1 MDVLRPSMSPDP
13 TALPSK
19 ATAVV
24 VLLADA
30 AVSVAE
36 EVEAADLRVVT
47 EVDEVVVVVAVEA
60 TNATS
65 VVNPVTWRETVLK
78 AVEDTEV
85 VVVVTEEVAAMV
97 EEVVATEEAAVE
109 VVAAVEAATAV
120 ASRDISPG
128 TAPAVDVD
136 RIAGPAV
143 ENGESVIS
151 HMVGGSLSRRVL
163 SLFIIRFLLIMMGLC

>member
-1 MDVLRPSMSPDP
+1 MSPDP

-47 EVDEVVVVVAVEA
+47 EVDEVVAVEV
-60 TNATS
+60 TTATS

-143 ENGESVIS
+143 ENVESVIS
-151 HMVGGSLSRRVL
+151 HMVGRSLFSPCSISLYYPLFAYYDGSLLVGFS
-163 SLFIIRFLLIMMGLC
+163 